1 MQTVQDILERK
12 GRDVWSASPETTVL
26 AALKL
31 LKEKNIGALVVLD
44 AGKLTG
50 IFSERDY
57 ARKIA
62 LRGRSSSD
70 TALREVL
77 TGRVLCVRPSRT
89 VDECMALMSDKH
101 IRHLPVVDDGGNV
114 IGVVSIGDIV
124 NEVIWGQSFLI
135 DQLEQYI
142 SGT

>member
-12 GRDVWSASPETTVL
+12 GRDVWSAGPDMTVL
-26 AALKL
+26 EALGL
-31 LKEKNIGALVVLD
+31 LKDKNIGALVVLD
-44 AGKLTG
+44 EGKLVG

-101 IRHLPVVDDGGNV
+101 IRHLPVVDDHGTV
-114 IGVVSIGDIV
+114 VGVVSIGDIV
-124 NEVIWGQSFLI
+124 NAVIWGQSFLI
-135 DQLEQYI
+135 DQLEHYI
-142 SGT
+142 SGV